1 MPEPTDMLMEEKAP
15 AKDAE
20 KVERKLGRKRGA
32 GMCVSQLWIRM
43 CSKKRS
49 EHLTLNK

>member
-32 GMCVSQLWIRM
+32 GMCGIPALDKNAFQEE
-43 CSKKRS
+43 K
-49 EHLTLNK
+49 